1 MTTATALW
9 AVVSVLAIV
18 VIVLAVLVVGLLRRA
33 APILERA
40 EHLLAA
46 GTTSGANVLEG
57 LTAGARVD
65 PFVVSDQ
72 TGRSM
77 VAGDVLAGPRT
88 LVLLL
93 STHCEPCQA
102 LSQEMTG
109 RSWDTPAA
117 RLVVIETL
125 EPGASPLPVCSDADL
140 YVQGP
145 GQEASAAFGSN
156 ITPHAFVVDEHA
168 TVLAKAIP
176 ESLNQLR
183 TLATYLDA
191 RGEADTH
198 EVGGSHH
205 HAHQETFSVQA
216 SRPTPEEAA
225 PVLSNQP
232 TRTR

>member
-1 MTTATALW
+1 MSTEGVLW
-9 AVVSVLAIV
+9 AVVSVLTV
-18 VIVLAVLVVGLLRRA
+18 LVIVLGVLVLGLLRRA

-57 LTAGARVD
+57 LPVGSQID
-65 PFVVSDQ
+65 PFAISDQ
-72 TGRSM
+72 TGRSV
-77 VAGDVLAGPRT
+77 VASDILAGPRT

-102 LSQEMTG
+102 WSQEMT
-109 RSWDTPAA
+109 RQAWDTSAA

-125 EPGASPLPVCSDADL
+125 EPGANPLPVCSDAYL

-145 GQEASAAFGSN
+145 GQEASAAFRSN

-183 TLATYLDA
+183 TLATHLDA
-191 RGEADTH
+191 SARADTH
-198 EVGGSHH
+198 EVGGTHH

-216 SRPTPEEAA
+216 SRTTPEEAG
-225 PVLSNQP
+225 PVLSN
-232 TRTR
+232 